1 MTLLEA
7 AIFHCVWRF
16 HGCGDALGSGSRK
29 KILMTSLSMARVGQ
43 ISSAGWGKS
52 IQCCLLYIY
61 LQKQNISQ
69 SHEASGYH
77 WISLYIFIY
86 TPYIYLY
93 IYIYVYTVYISIC
106 LYLSDQTAVLGTRWS
121 PTSGPWWSATPAARV
136 TWMIL
141 AAGAVNTK
149 RSWKMRKWLTLLE
162 LRVHRCLCI
171 KITIYIYNSYIYITI
186 SITIYIHNY
195 IYIYTTIYK

>member
-93 IYIYVYTVYISIC
+93 IYIYVYTVYI
-106 LYLSDQTAVLGTRWS
+106 YLSVSIYPTKQLFWAPGGARRQDLGEALRLLQGSPGWS
-121 PTSGPWWSATPAARV
+121 WLPALSTPSGAGRCENDWPSWS
-136 TWMIL
+136 L
-141 AAGAVNTK
+141 G
-149 RSWKMRKWLTLLE
+149 
-162 LRVHRCLCI
+162 
-171 KITIYIYNSYIYITI
+171 
-186 SITIYIHNY
+186 SIDVCV
-195 IYIYTTIYK
+195 

>member
-1 MTLLEA
+1 MATWDWNSPFLWLVFGLDSYDCQMTLLEA

-93 IYIYVYTVYISIC
+93 IYIYVYTVYIYIY
-106 LYLSDQTAVLGTRWS
+106 LYLSLSIRPNSCFGHPVEPDVRTLVKRYACCKGHLDDPGCRRCQHQAELEDAKMIDPLG
-121 PTSGPWWSATPAARV
+121 A
-136 TWMIL
+136 
-141 AAGAVNTK
+141 
-149 RSWKMRKWLTLLE
+149 
-162 LRVHRCLCI
+162 
-171 KITIYIYNSYIYITI
+171 
-186 SITIYIHNY
+186 
-195 IYIYTTIYK
+195 